1 MDGEMLERFWLYFGL
16 FRKMIKEMLLIY
28 REDVLFDVLFY
39 LVKKFKFRIGRI
51 IIIVLYNKVI
61 NIFIKYVFFF

>member
-1 MDGEMLERFWLYFGL
+1 MLERFWLYFGL